1 MDTAVLNAFLAVAQL
16 NSFSQAAEQLHVTQP
31 AVSKRIQQLE
41 QQLGV
46 QLFDRVGRRIVLTEA
61 GRALLPRAQQWLNEL
76 DDIRRLAQDY
86 AHTATGELS
95 GTLTMGTSH
104 HIGLHRLPNALRSFS
119 HQHPQVRLDIRF
131 IDSEQAY
138 DAVLSGEL
146 ELGIVTLPPALDERL
161 ISQVIWPDPLA
172 FVVAANHPLAALAQ
186 QQGHIDAADLANHP
200 AILPS
205 TNTFTRQIAE
215 AMFQRE
221 GLRLQVHL
229 ETNYL
234 ETIKMMVS
242 IGLGWSVLPATMCDH
257 DVIAAKVSHGELT
270 RHLGVVHHPRRSL
283 SRAALAMLKL
293 LQQEASFYDDHERM
307 I

>member
-1 MDTAVLNAFLAVAQL
+1 MDTAVLNAFMAVAKL
-16 NSFSQAAEQLHVTQP
+16 ASFSQAAEQLHLTQP

-41 QQLGV
+41 DQLGV
-46 QLFDRVGRRIVLTEA
+46 QLFDRVGRRVVLTEA
-61 GRALLPRAQQWLNEL
+61 GRALLPRAQQWLHEL
-76 DDIRRLAQDY
+76 DDIRRMAQDY
-86 AHTATGELS
+86 AQTATGELS

-104 HIGLHRLPNALRSFS
+104 HIGLHRLPAALRAFS

-146 ELGIVTLPPALDERL
+146 ELGIVTLPPQLDDRL

-172 FVVAANHPLAALAQ
+172 FVVAASHPLAQLARR
-186 QQGHIDAADLANHP
+186 QGHIDAADLANHP

-242 IGLGWSVLPATMCDH
+242 IGLGWSVLPATMCDT
-257 DVIAAKVSHGELT
+257 DVVAAPVSHGELI
-270 RHLGVVHHPRRSL
+270 RQLGVVYHPRRSL
-283 SRAALAMLKL
+283 SRAAQSMLKL
-293 LQQEASFYDDHERM
+293 LQAESRLM
-307 I
+307 PTKSV

>member
-1 MDTAVLNAFLAVAQL
+1 MDTAVLNAFLAVAKQ

-41 QQLGV
+41 EQLGV
-46 QLFDRVGRRIVLTEA
+46 KLFDRVGRRVVLTEA
-61 GRALLPRAQQWLNEL
+61 GRALLPRAKQWLHEL

-86 AHTATGELS
+86 AQTATGELS

-104 HIGLHRLPNALRSFS
+104 HIGLHRLPNALRAFS

-146 ELGIVTLPPALDERL
+146 ELGIVTLPPELDERL

-172 FVVAANHPLAALAQ
+172 FVVAANHPLAQLARQ
-186 QQGHIDAADLANHP
+186 QCHIDASDLANHP

-242 IGLGWSVLPATMCDH
+242 IGLGWSVLPATMCDQ
-257 DVIAAKVSHGELT
+257 DVIATAVSHGELT
-270 RHLGVVHHPRRSL
+270 RQLGVVHHPRRSL
-283 SRAALAMLKL
+283 SRAAQAMLKL
-293 LQQEASFYDDHERM
+293 LQHEASSYAVHQRM